1 MSAEILSHEI
11 RQRAVG
17 AGVLAVILGA
27 FGALA
32 LAIADALGGFIEEMT
47 AGFPEVL
54 SSLLGSDT
62 PGGYVV
68 GEMFNLVFPIAVV
81 AFAVIVGAGAL
92 AGEER
97 DGTMSLLSA
106 QPVTRT
112 RLLWAKAAG
121 IVLALIAV
129 VGVNWAVMAAFIA
142 ADATELTLTG
152 LTAGTIHLFFLG
164 LAFGAVAFAI
174 AAATGR
180 PALASAVA
188 GGIAV
193 AAYLIAAMLPMVGLD
208 AWAKTSPWYYY
219 LANSTPLRDGINLAD
234 LGIFAAIIVVSMTVA
249 ALVFP
254 RRDLKG

>member
-1 MSAEILSHEI
+1 MSAEILLHET

-17 AGVLAVILGA
+17 AGVLAMILAA

-47 AGFPEVL
+47 AGFPEALTALV
-54 SSLLGSDT
+54 GRDV

-81 AFAVIVGAGAL
+81 TFAVIVGAGSL

-112 RLLWAKAAG
+112 RLLWAKAG
-121 IVLALIAV
+121 SIVLALIAV
-129 VGVNWAVMAAFIA
+129 VGVNWVVMASFIA
-142 ADATELTLTG
+142 ADATELTLAG
-152 LTAGTIHLFFLG
+152 LTAGTIHLLFLG
-164 LAFGAVAFAI
+164 LAFGSVAFAV

-193 AAYLIAAMLPMVGLD
+193 VAYLVSTMLPIAGLD
-208 AWAKTSPWYYY
+208 GWAKASPWYYY
-219 LANSTPLRDGINLAD
+219 LANSDPLRDGVNLAD
-234 LGIFAAIIVVSMTVA
+234 LGIFAAIIAVSMAVA
-249 ALVFP
+249 TLVFP

>member
-1 MSAEILSHEI
+1 MSAEVLTHEI

-17 AGVLAVILGA
+17 AVVLAVILGA

-32 LAIADALGGFIEEMT
+32 LAIADALGGFIEEVT
-47 AGFPEVL
+47 ASFPEVL
-54 SSLLGSDT
+54 SSLLGSNS

-68 GEMFNLVFPIAVV
+68 GEMFNLIFPIAVV
-81 AFAVIVGAGAL
+81 TFAVIVGAGAL

-112 RLLWAKAAG
+112 RLLWVKAAG
-121 IVLALIAV
+121 IVLALVVV
-129 VGVNWAVMAAFIA
+129 VGVNWVVMASFIA
-142 ADATELTLTG
+142 ADATELTLNG

-164 LAFGAVAFAI
+164 LAFGAIAFAV

-193 AAYLIAAMLPMVGLD
+193 TAYLVATMLPIAGLD
-208 AWAKTSPWYYY
+208 GWAEASPWYYY
-219 LANSTPLRDGINLAD
+219 LANSDPLRDGISLAD
-234 LGIFAAIIVVSMTVA
+234 LGIFAAIIVVAMAVA